1 MSFTENFGTI
11 NTKIL
16 NLLGDEVSVISPD
29 DVEPTLLK
37 GELIFTTDDREI
49 LDRYDEDVVT
59 FETDIQ
65 HRDSFVK
72 GTYLTFA
79 GEDYRYV
86 DTHFIDT
93 GNIIIILTAVI

>member
-1 MSFTENFGTI
+1 MSFTENFGAI

-16 NLLGDEVSVISPD
+16 DLLGDEVSVISPD
-29 DVEPTLLK
+29 DAEPTLLN
-37 GELIFTTDDREI
+37 GELVFSTDDRDI

-59 FETDIQ
+59 FETDIK

-72 GTYLTFA
+72 GTYLTHS

-86 DTHFIDT
+86 DTHFVDT
-93 GNIIIILTAVI
+93 GNIMIILTAVI